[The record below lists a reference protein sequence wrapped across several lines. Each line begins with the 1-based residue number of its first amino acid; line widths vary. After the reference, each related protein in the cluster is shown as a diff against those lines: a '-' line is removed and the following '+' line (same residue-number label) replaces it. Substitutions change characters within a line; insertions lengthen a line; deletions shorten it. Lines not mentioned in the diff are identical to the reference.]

1 MVEHLTGERMP
12 YIEQVR
18 FIQEKKVQ
26 QLKKQA
32 TVTESKEKADDDD
45 DDDDS
50 EYGNPVLSL
59 FSNFFRDLVD
69 VLTGKE
75 NMSGEEEQVQ
85 SVTKSDS
92 ITDQALQNE
101 ESSLAPAMLEEEEAE
116 LEVSA
121 KAPK

>member
-1 MVEHLTGERMP
+1 MTGERMP

-18 FIQEKKVQ
+18 LIQEKKVQ
-26 QLKKQA
+26 QLEKRA
-32 TVTESKEKADDDD
+32 TVMESEEEADDEEEEEE
-45 DDDDS
+45 
-50 EYGNPVLSL
+50 EYGNPVVSL

-85 SVTKSDS
+85 SVQMSDS

-101 ESSLAPAMLEEEEAE
+101 ESPLAPVMLEEEANS
-116 LEVSA
+116 EVSV
-121 KAPK
+121 KVSK